1 MTWLHEHATGLAW
14 TFAAWAFLIA
24 VTGGALLRRWYA
36 HEHEEAT
43 ETEAVMQSLKPDL
56 SRTHE
61 LDAL

>member
-36 HEHEEAT
+36 HEHEEAA
-43 ETEAVMQSLKPDL
+43 ETEHVLESLKADT
-56 SRTHE
+56 THLHE
-61 LDAL
+61 MDIL